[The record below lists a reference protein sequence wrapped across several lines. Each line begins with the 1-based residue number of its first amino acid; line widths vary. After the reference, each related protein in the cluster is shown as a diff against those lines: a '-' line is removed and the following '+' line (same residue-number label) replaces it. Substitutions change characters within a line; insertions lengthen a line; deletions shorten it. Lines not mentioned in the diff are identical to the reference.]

1 MDRLP
6 VRSGG
11 DALSANG
18 EGRSEVLLTVEHL
31 HKAFPVRRPLGAR
44 VRKRPRLRAVAVDD
58 VSLEVRRGDTLGIV
72 GESGSGKTTLARL
85 LLRLLRADA
94 GSIRFGGSEVTAAD
108 GPELRRIRRQ
118 MQMVFQDPYS
128 SLNPRLK
135 VGTAIAEP
143 AVVHGVVSK
152 DLVDEHVREML
163 SLVGLPETAA
173 ERYPR
178 QLSGGQR
185 QRVAIARALSVRPE
199 LLIADEPVSALD
211 VSIQAQILNLLDDLL
226 QSLGLTTVFIAH
238 QLSVVRHISNRV
250 AIMYLGRI
258 VETGPTERV
267 FESPQHPY
275 TAGLLAAAPRPD
287 PSTRHRKP
295 AVRGDIP
302 SSLRIPSGCR
312 FRTRC
317 TFAEERCA
325 LEDPALLEVEPDRF
339 VACHVLP
346 FRAKAPA

>member
-1 MDRLP
+1 MNPDRN
-6 VRSGG
+6 GG
-11 DALSANG
+11 GEALLS
-18 EGRSEVLLTVEHL
+18 VESV
-31 HKAFPVRRPLGAR
+31 HKAFPMRQSLVDRGRRL
-44 VRKRPRLRAVAVDD
+44 PRQLAVAVDD
-58 VSLEVRRGDTLGIV
+58 VSLEVHRGDTLGIV

-85 LLRLLRADA
+85 LLRLLRADS
-94 GSIRFGGSEVTAAD
+94 GLIRFGGIDVNAAD
-108 GPELRRIRRQ
+108 GPQLRRIRRQ

-135 VGTAIAEP
+135 VGSAIAEP

-152 DLVDEHVREML
+152 DRASEHVAEML
-163 SLVGLPETAA
+163 SLVGLPEAA
-173 ERYPR
+173 ANRYPR

-199 LLIADEPVSALD
+199 FLIADEPVSALD

-226 QSLGLTTVFIAH
+226 QSLNLTTVFIAH
-238 QLSVVRHISNRV
+238 QLSVVRHISNRM

-258 VETGPTERV
+258 VEAGPTDLV
-267 FESPQHPY
+267 FDNPQHPY
-275 TAGLLAAAPRPD
+275 TAGLLEAAPRPD

-295 AVRGDIP
+295 AIRGDVP

-317 TFAEERCA
+317 PFAEERCA
-325 LEDPALLEVEPDRF
+325 LEDPQLLPVEPERL

-346 FRAKAPA
+346 FRASVSA